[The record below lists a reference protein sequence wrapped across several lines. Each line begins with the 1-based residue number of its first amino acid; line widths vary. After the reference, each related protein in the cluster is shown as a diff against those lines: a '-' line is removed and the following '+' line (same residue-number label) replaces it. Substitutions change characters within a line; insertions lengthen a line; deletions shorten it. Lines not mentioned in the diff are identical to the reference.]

1 MKTVMAAALMLALV
15 ACSNDAEQKGPGKG
29 GMPPT
34 LVDTYTVASRE
45 VPNTLKAVGSIRAI
59 ESIEVR
65 PEVSGKI
72 VSIHAVDGQLVK
84 EGALLFS
91 LDSDV
96 ELAQYNEA
104 MANVRASER
113 NRPRVIEL
121 ASKQL
126 ISKVDAD
133 NALNVSEV
141 SKAQAQSAKARL
153 EKRQVRAP
161 FEGVL
166 GLRQVSIGAY
176 VNAGQSLVELVRLNP
191 LEVEFQVPESQ
202 IMRIT
207 AGQTV
212 GVQLDAFP
220 GERFN
225 GTVSA
230 VAPSVQVNGRSAS
243 VRARL
248 NNSEGKLVPGQFA
261 QVVVELDKAAPALM
275 VPEQAV
281 WPSGDQKMVYVV
293 RQGKANLV
301 PVVLGAREPGWVVVV
316 SGLKKGDEVITAG
329 QMKLFPGAAVTIA
342 KPATKSP

>member
-1 MKTVMAAALMLALV
+1 MKKMIATSLLLVLM
-15 ACSNDAEQKGPGKG
+15 ACSGESEQAGPGKG
-29 GMPPT
+29 AMPPT
-34 LVDTYTVASRE
+34 VVDTYTVVSRD

-84 EGALLFS
+84 AGALLFS

-96 ELAQYNEA
+96 ERAAYNEA

-113 NRPRVIEL
+113 NRPRITEL

-133 NALNVSEV
+133 NALNASEV
-141 SKAQAQSAKARL
+141 NIAQAQSAKARL
-153 EKRQVRAP
+153 DKRSIRAP
-161 FEGVL
+161 FEGVI
-166 GLRQVSIGAY
+166 GLRQVSVGAY

-202 IMRIT
+202 VMRLN

-212 GVQLDAFP
+212 RIQLDAFP
-220 GERFN
+220 NESFEGV
-225 GTVSA
+225 VSA
-230 VAPSVQVNGRSAS
+230 VAPSVQVTGRSAP

-261 QVVVELDKAAPALM
+261 QVLVDLDKAAPALM
-275 VPEQAV
+275 VPEQAI

-293 RQGKANLV
+293 RKGKAELV
-301 PVVLGAREPGWVVVV
+301 PVALGSREPGWVTVM
-316 SGLKKGDEVITAG
+316 SGLQEGDVVITAG
-329 QMKLFPGAAVTIA
+329 QMKLFPGAAVTVA
-342 KPATKSP
+342 KPVKKSP

>member
-1 MKTVMAAALMLALV
+1 MKKLV
-15 ACSNDAEQKGPGKG
+15 ASTLLLVLTACSNQSEQKGPGKG

-34 LVDTYTVASRE
+34 LVDTYTVVSRE

-72 VSIHAVDGQLVK
+72 VGIHAVDGQLVK
-84 EGALLFS
+84 AGALLFS

-96 ELAQYNEA
+96 ERAAYNEA

-113 NRPRVIEL
+113 NRPRITEL

-133 NALNVSEV
+133 NALNASEV
-141 SKAQAQSAKARL
+141 NLAQAQSAKARL
-153 EKRQVRAP
+153 EKRSIRAP
-161 FEGVL
+161 FEGVI
-166 GLRQVSIGAY
+166 GLRQVSVGAY

-202 IMRIT
+202 VMRIS

-212 GVQLDAFP
+212 RIQLDAFP
-220 GERFN
+220 TESFDGIV
-225 GTVSA
+225 TA
-230 VAPSVQVNGRSAS
+230 VAPSVQVTGRSAP

-248 NNSEGKLVPGQFA
+248 NNRDGKLVPGQFA
-261 QVVVELDKAAPALM
+261 EVLVDLEKAAPALM
-275 VPEQAV
+275 VPEQAI

-293 RQGKANLV
+293 KSGKAQLV
-301 PVVLGAREPGWVVVV
+301 PVSLGERIPGWVVVQT
-316 SGLKKGDEVITAG
+316 GLNPGDVVITAG
-329 QMKLFPGAAVTIA
+329 QMKLFPGAAVTVA
-342 KPATKSP
+342 KPAKSS